1 MSASMTSL
9 FCRHNRFT
17 AECPICSKGTVLD
30 PERAGAR
37 RRPSG
42 GTARRSS
49 SAGRGGTAAGGARF
63 KGPFAASPRYQ
74 DEEGPPFE
82 VRLERVPGGVRL
94 GAWAAG
100 ELQRRAAVLPAR
112 DLAGMVR
119 EAGERELL
127 ATRDIDALSA
137 ALAAEPGSEDD
148 GELFGASRGRAGD
161 LRDEL
166 RVELVDDDRV
176 RVARWILRPG
186 AGWELQ
192 DSPVM
197 LPAKRYAEAIAAA
210 ARRGLL
216 RGADSGASPS

>member
-30 PERAGAR
+30 PERSATR
-37 RRPSG
+37 RRPSSG
-42 GTARRSS
+42 SARRSS
-49 SAGRGGTAAGGARF
+49 GGGRSPAPASGARF
-63 KGPFAASPRYQ
+63 KGPFAASPRYE
-74 DEEGPPFE
+74 DEDGRTFE

-94 GAWAAG
+94 GAWSAG
-100 ELQRRAAVLPAR
+100 ELQRRAPVLAAR
-112 DLAGMVR
+112 DLAEMVR

-127 ATRDIDALSA
+127 ASRDIDALSTA
-137 ALAAEPGSEDD
+137 VAAEPGSEDD

-166 RVELVDDDRV
+166 RVELVDDDQV

-197 LPAKRYAEAIAAA
+197 LPAKRYAEAIAGA

-216 RGADSGASPS
+216 AGADPGASPS